1 MTKYEYLFDVNDKLV
16 HHSEAIRLNEY
27 RLYPGEPLDYIYK
40 QGDEREYF
48 AKKIESTNIFGL
60 IGIQERGIYGESPEH
75 YNAKMKIVDEKKYFD
90 TIFNQYIEFDS
101 VVPEFYHDIKKRPD
115 LSCYD
120 VNYNLV
126 CCIEICWSNAKTEID
141 IEKLKQLKVPIIE
154 INVKNENRSKHLV
167 LPILLEANQEE
178 FNKLSSAYKLAK
190 FEEQQDLSG
199 RIYEAVKRETEFD
212 DDAATELRKLEEE
225 QQQLEAEYNRLADEL
240 RYGFSNVVNKIEKFN
255 YGPRAKV
262 KRRLDEIDNWL
273 QTRLKRFAV
282 EDNADQKIKHIE
294 REFKRIKNEGEKRDY
309 RIGKLESEVKSIESG
324 INQSRQ
330 SFNKIAEQSKIEWFR
345 NSWMTYSPQNVVEE
359 IKYWL
364 S

>member
-48 AKKIESTNIFGL
+48 AKKIESTNVFGL
-60 IGIQERGIYGESPEH
+60 IGIQETGIYGESPEH
-75 YNAKMKIVDEKKYFD
+75 YNAKMKIVHEKKYFD
-90 TIFNQYIEFDS
+90 TIFNQGIEFDNI
-101 VVPEFYHDIKKRPD
+101 VPEFYHDIKKRPD

-120 VNYNLV
+120 ENNNLV

-141 IEKLKQLKVPIIE
+141 IEKLKQLNVPIIE
-154 INVKNENRSKHLV
+154 INVKNDNRCKHLI
-167 LPILLEANQEE
+167 LPTLLEVNRQ
-178 FNKLSSAYKLAK
+178 KLADINFK
-190 FEEQQDLSG
+190 LQEFEQ
-199 RIYEAVKRETEFD
+199 
-212 DDAATELRKLEEE
+212 E
-225 QQQLEAEYNRLADEL
+225 QQQLETEYNRLADQLQEGSS
-240 RYGFSNVVNKIEKFN
+240 RITTDIKYFEINFKGE
-255 YGPRAKV
+255 V
-262 KRRLDEIDNWL
+262 KRRLDKINNWL

-282 EDNADQKIKHIE
+282 EDNADQKIKYIE

-309 RIGKLESEVKSIESG
+309 RIGKLESEVKCIESK
-324 INQSRQ
+324 INQSRE
-330 SFNKIAEQSKIEWFR
+330 SFNEIAKQSKIEWFR
-345 NSWMTYSPQNVVEE
+345 NSWMSYSPQNVVEE

>member
-48 AKKIESTNIFGL
+48 AKKIESTNVFGL
-60 IGIQERGIYGESPEH
+60 IGIQERGSYGESPEH
-75 YNAKMKIVDEKKYFD
+75 YNAKMKIVHEKKYYD
-90 TIFNQYIEFDS
+90 TIFNQWIEFYN
-101 VVPEFYHDIKKRPD
+101 VVPEFYHEIKKRPD

-120 VNYNLV
+120 ENNKLV

-141 IEKLKQLKVPIIE
+141 IEKLKQLNVPIIE
-154 INVKNENRSKHLV
+154 IDIKNENRCKHLI
-167 LPILLEANQEE
+167 LPTLLEVNRQEYD
-178 FNKLSSAYKLAK
+178 KLSSEYKLAK
-190 FEEQQDLSG
+190 SEEQRDLSEG
-199 RIYEAVKRETEFD
+199 IYQAVEIETQFD
-212 DDAATELRKLEEE
+212 DDPTTELRELETEHK
-225 QQQLEAEYNRLADEL
+225 RLAEQL
-240 RYGFSNVVNKIEKFN
+240 RQGFSGVITEIEQFN
-255 YGPRAKV
+255 YKPRAKV
-262 KRRLDEIDNWL
+262 QRRLDEIDNWL

-309 RIGKLESEVKSIESG
+309 RIGKLESEIKSVESK

-330 SFNKIAEQSKIEWFR
+330 SFNEIAEQSKIEWFR
-345 NSWMTYSPQNVVEE
+345 NTWMSYSPQNVVEE

>member
-48 AKKIESTNIFGL
+48 AKKIESTNVFGL
-60 IGIQERGIYGESPEH
+60 IGIQEKGIYGESPEH
-75 YNAKMKIVDEKKYFD
+75 YNAKMKIVHEKKYFD
-90 TIFNQYIEFDS
+90 TIFNQWIEFYN
-101 VVPEFYHDIKKRPD
+101 VVPEFYHEIKKRPD

-120 VNYNLV
+120 ENNNLV

-141 IEKLKQLKVPIIE
+141 IEKLKQLNVPIIE
-154 INVKNENRSKHLV
+154 INVKNDNRCKHLI
-167 LPILLEANQEE
+167 LPILLEANRQ
-178 FNKLSSAYKLAK
+178 KLADINFK
-190 FEEQQDLSG
+190 LQEFEQ
-199 RIYEAVKRETEFD
+199 
-212 DDAATELRKLEEE
+212 E
-225 QQQLEAEYNRLADEL
+225 QQQLETEYNRLADQLQEGSS
-240 RYGFSNVVNKIEKFN
+240 RITTDIKYFEINFKGE
-255 YGPRAKV
+255 V
-262 KRRLDEIDNWL
+262 KRRLDKINNWL
-273 QTRLKRFAV
+273 QKRLKRFAF
-282 EDNADQKIKHIE
+282 EDNADQKIKYIE

-309 RIGKLESEVKSIESG
+309 RIGKLESEIKSVESK

-330 SFNKIAEQSKIEWFR
+330 SFNQIAEQSKIEWFR
-345 NSWMTYSPQNVVEE
+345 NTWMSYSPQNVVEE

>member
-48 AKKIESTNIFGL
+48 AKKIESTNVFGL
-60 IGIQERGIYGESPEH
+60 IGIQEKGIYGESPEH
-75 YNAKMKIVDEKKYFD
+75 YNAKMKIVHEKKYFD
-90 TIFNQYIEFDS
+90 TIFNQWIEFYN
-101 VVPEFYHDIKKRPD
+101 VVPEFYHEIKKRPD

-120 VNYNLV
+120 ENDNLV

-141 IEKLKQLKVPIIE
+141 IEKLKQLNVPIIE
-154 INVKNENRSKHLV
+154 INVKNDNRSKHLI
-167 LPILLEANQEE
+167 LPTLLEVNRQ
-178 FNKLSSAYKLAK
+178 KLADINFK
-190 FEEQQDLSG
+190 LQ
-199 RIYEAVKRETEFD
+199 EF
-212 DDAATELRKLEEE
+212 KQE
-225 QQQLEAEYNRLADEL
+225 QQQLETEYNRLADQLQEGSS
-240 RYGFSNVVNKIEKFN
+240 RITTDIKYFEINFKGE
-255 YGPRAKV
+255 V
-262 KRRLDEIDNWL
+262 KRRLDKIDKWL

-309 RIGKLESEVKSIESG
+309 RIGKLESEIKSVESK

-330 SFNKIAEQSKIEWFR
+330 SFNQIAEQSKIEWFR
-345 NSWMTYSPQNVVEE
+345 NTWMSYSPQNVVEE